1 MVSKT
6 LLEGVKAALGITG
19 TYHDRSTE
27 IYIEEVMRFIS
38 MATGYSDY
46 EADSHIGLISRGV
59 DDLRNGRELSEY
71 FKMRVTQE
79 AVHFKIAWSKYD
91 TQTENYK
98 PIGVTE
104 DGELQP

>member
-1 MVSKT
+1 MVSST
-6 LLEGVKAALGITG
+6 LLAGVKEALGITG
-19 TYHDRSTE
+19 AYHDGSTRT
-27 IYIEEVMRFIS
+27 YIEDVLQFIS
-38 MATGYSDY
+38 NATGYTDDELQSQ
-46 EADSHIGLISRGV
+46 IGLISRGV

-79 AVHFKIAWSKYD
+79 AVNFKVAWSKYD
-91 TQTENYK
+91 PLNGNYK

>member
-27 IYIEEVMRFIS
+27 IYIEDVVRFICL
-38 MATGYSDY
+38 ATGYTEDVVRY
-46 EADSHIGLISRGV
+46 QTGLISRGV

-79 AVHFKIAWSKYD
+79 AVHFKISWSKYD
-91 TQTENYK
+91 TQTEMHK
-98 PIGVTE
+98 SIGVTE